1 MVPSLLPE
9 LIHPR
14 VVSDSEIESFTMRV
28 WRSEQWPDALVGGGL
43 SEAAR
48 EQGQRMVIHLG
59 SCHPLCPSIE
69 RNGSIETPSRTVDLP
84 RREEDNMQL
93 GEAPIILGEHL
104 LLGMMVRFNV
114 RQLLWGGSMEFMD

>member
-1 MVPSLLPE
+1 M
-9 LIHPR
+9 
-14 VVSDSEIESFTMRV
+14 VSDSEIESFTMRV
-28 WRSEQWPDALVGGGL
+28 WRSEQWPDALVDGGL

-48 EQGQRMVIHLG
+48 DQGQRMVIHLG
-59 SCHPLCPSIE
+59 SCHPSCPSIE

-104 LLGMMVRFNV
+104 LLGMMVHFNV